1 MVLKVPKENIPPG
14 SKYKGTRSFV
24 VQEIETKVHTIE
36 YKYEVWQTPNG
47 ETIRGEVPNDGSH
60 FGPGVKLHAVYQ
72 MAKNGVSQSKVRQEF
87 NDKDLQISAG
97 QIDKEYRTLANKLK
111 AEKEDLLH
119 VGLRNSK
126 SVSVDDTGARHQGKN
141 GYSTVIQNNLFTWFR
156 STNSKSRIN
165 FFEMFRADRT
175 DYIINSNA
183 LEYLDTHLKNKKV
196 RKLINSYVG
205 THFEDKD
212 SLESFFDKQQI
223 EGKLTKRILTES
235 MLYAVLI
242 DSGIPKTLQ
251 ILSDG
256 ARQFD
261 TFIHAMCWIH
271 AERPLKKLLHKND
284 DEKKLIEEI
293 RSHVWIFYSQLK
305 EYQQNPTASKK
316 NLILLEFE
324 RIFGKKTASTQL
336 NKALKGIHSRMTE
349 LLRVLENPDI
359 PLNNN
364 ASERDIREMVRKR
377 KILGGT
383 RSDEGREAR
392 DTYASLVKTCMKLG
406 ISFHAYLE
414 DRITGCGKIPYLP
427 DIVKQRAALHSG
439 P

>member
-1 MVLKVPKENIPPG
+1 MHV
-14 SKYKGTRSFV
+14 
-24 VQEIETKVHTIE
+24 IE
-36 YKYEVWQTPNG
+36 YRYEVWQKPNG
-47 ETIRGEVPNDGSH
+47 ETIRAETPNNGSH
-60 FGPGVKLHAVYQ
+60 FGPGVKLHAAYQ
-72 MAKNGVSQSKVRQEF
+72 MTKNGVSQSKVCQEF
-87 NDKDLQISAG
+87 NDKGLHISAG
-97 QIDKEYRTLANKLK
+97 QIDKEYRILANNLK
-111 AEKEDLLH
+111 AEKDDLLY

-141 GYSTVIQNNLFTWFR
+141 GYCTVMQNAFFTWFK

-165 FFEMFRADRT
+165 FFEMMRAERT
-175 DYIINSNA
+175 DYIINSNS

-196 RKLINSYVG
+196 RELINNYIG
-205 THFEDKD
+205 THFEDKNA
-212 SLESFFDKQQI
+212 LESFFDKQQI
-223 EGKLTKRILTES
+223 KGKLTKRILTES

-242 DSGIPKTLQ
+242 DSGIPKALQ

-261 TFIHAMCWIH
+261 TFIHAMCWVH
-271 AERPLKKLLHKND
+271 AERPLKKLLHKDD
-284 DEKKLIEEI
+284 DEEKLIEEI
-293 RSHVWIFYSQLK
+293 RSHVWIFYSLLK

-316 NLILLEFE
+316 DLILLEFE
-324 RIFGKKTASTQL
+324 RIFGKKTASKQL

-349 LLRVLENPDI
+349 LLRVLENPEI

-377 KILGGT
+377 KISGGT

-406 ISFHAYLE
+406 ISFHDYLE
-414 DRITGCGKIPYLP
+414 DRINRYGKIPYLP
-427 DIVKQRAALHSG
+427 DIVKQRAALYSG